1 MKSLLSG
8 CAAVALIAGLSTQ
21 AHAQIEVRDA
31 PVHAAPAEAEAAA
44 PTPIVMAP
52 QADQVL
58 TKTDAPKTES
68 QVVKALVEQKAP
80 PAPPTLTPEENAFFS
95 VLGRRVTDA
104 ASAYETYVRRAGAID
119 GRFGDAAAVQKAVR
133 TGAAYQPQ
141 QLQEGIV
148 AYAALLALRN
158 QDFVE
163 GVRAMRD
170 PSFADRVA
178 RSPQAVLDVR
188 GADLAA
194 SDVAS
199 VLRAQGASLLAAGKS
214 ITQAA
219 YDVQAQSWSKTP
231 VSDPKGVLADAKDS
245 AAQPRVATVPAKQ
258 RLLDSL
264 VAPQIIPASNT
275 SAVSGA
281 PDVVRGLAL
290 AALAIMGR
298 TGDDKEATFEAIL
311 HDATGADCLK
321 LAKMNLNQCL
331 AVAGPQYEDVYCTG
345 RHGVGETA
353 SCISAAANGAGTALP
368 SPTPAPLRSAN
379 GFGPEEARAY
389 GRPGLQPQDRDDDD
403 EAPSVTPQRY
413 ASMQPSDL
421 PPQRSYTAPAPE
433 QAYAENDRGY
443 ASGPYQEPRA
453 YARPQP
459 APQYTPSPYA
469 EQAYQPPAG
478 SYAVQP
484 QYPAPPVYQSQ
495 PYAPYP
501 YGYASRG
508 GDGQ

>member
-1 MKSLLSG
+1 MGGYMKSLLNG
-8 CAAVALIAGLSTQ
+8 CAAVALFAGVAGQ
-21 AHAQIEVRDA
+21 ACAQIEVRDT
-31 PVHAAPAEAEAAA
+31 PVYAVPAEGEAPASAIAAA
-44 PTPIVMAP
+44 P
-52 QADQVL
+52 Q
-58 TKTDAPKTES
+58 TDPSVAKIASSKSEA

-80 PAPPTLTPEENAFFS
+80 PAPPTLTPDETAFFS

-119 GRFGDAAAVQKAVR
+119 GRFGDAAAVQRAVR

-158 QDFVE
+158 QDFVD

-170 PSFADRVA
+170 PSFADRLA
-178 RSPQAVLDVR
+178 RSSQSVLNVR
-188 GADLAA
+188 GADFTA
-194 SDVAS
+194 SDVAG

-231 VSDPKGVLADAKDS
+231 VSDPKGVLADAKE
-245 AAQPRVATVPAKQ
+245 AALLPRAASVPAKQ

-264 VAPQIIPASNT
+264 VAPQVMPASNT
-275 SAVSGA
+275 SAVSEP

-290 AALAIMGR
+290 AALAILGR
-298 TGDDKEATFEAIL
+298 TGDDKEATFETIL
-311 HDATGADCLK
+311 HDSTSADCLK

-353 SCISAAANGAGTALP
+353 SCISAAANGAGSSL
-368 SPTPAPLRSAN
+368 PAPTLAPVRRAD
-379 GFGPEEARAY
+379 GYGPEEARAY

-403 EAPSVTPQRY
+403 TLPSAPQRY
-413 ASMQPSDL
+413 ASIQPSEPAPRLYARPATEQTYAEDDGG
-421 PPQRSYTAPAPE
+421 YAPA
-433 QAYAENDRGY
+433 
-443 ASGPYQEPRA
+443 PYQEPQR
-453 YARPQP
+453 YAQAQP
-459 APQYTPSPYA
+459 APQYSPYP
-469 EQAYQPPAG
+469 EPGYQPSARPY
-478 SYAVQP
+478 SVQP
-484 QYPAPPVYQSQ
+484 QYPAPQAYQGE
-495 PYAPYP
+495 PYAPSP
-501 YGYASRG
+501 YGYANRG
-508 GDGQ
+508 GYGQ